1 MPTVSLVAVPNI
13 DAIWP
18 LIASGVEQ
26 SVQRCDSDLTAAYLW
41 QLCRSGTGFLI
52 VAVDENNTIQ
62 AFTIHRFEPY
72 RSGMKFC
79 CLATWGPG
87 IKRWFND
94 MKAVATII
102 AKAGGANAFI
112 TEGSDAY
119 LRLLPGAKKV
129 RTLIEVPFDG

>member
-1 MPTVSLVAVPNI
+1 MQVSLVSVPNVDAVWPHVADGI
-13 DAIWP
+13 DQA
-18 LIASGVEQ
+18 VK
-26 SVQRCDSDLTAAYLW
+26 RCDSDLTVAFLW

-52 VAVDENNTIQ
+52 IASDDDNRIVA
-62 AFTIHRFEPY
+62 ATIHRFEPY
-72 RSGMKFC
+72 RSGMKLC
-79 CLATWGPG
+79 CLAAWGPG
-87 IKRWFND
+87 MKWWLKD

-119 LRLLPGAKKV
+119 LRMLPGSKKV